1 MKHTDVR
8 DSGTI
13 KGVIMNRSIVLE
25 TVNLGKVY
33 NQKINAYRALSDVN
47 IRVYKGEF
55 AGIMGPSGAGKSTLL
70 NLISTIDRP
79 TEGSV
84 LIDGQ
89 DVFSM
94 SNNQLADFR
103 RKKLGF
109 IFQDYNLLDQ
119 MNVYE
124 NMTLPMA
131 LAGYSNSQQ
140 RERAEKL
147 SRIFGIEK
155 LLLKK
160 PAELSGGEKQRVTAA
175 RAIIM
180 SPALV
185 MADEPT
191 GALDSKS
198 SRNMM
203 EVLKYMNTKYG
214 VTIVMVTHDDF
225 AASYCSR
232 IIDIRDG
239 KVCEHEDHRKDDQKM
254 SAI

>member
-1 MKHTDVR
+1 MKRTDVQ
-8 DSGTI
+8 SNGTI

-25 TVNLGKVY
+25 TVNLGKIY
-33 NQKINAYRALSDVN
+33 NQKVNAYRALSDVN
-47 IRVYKGEF
+47 IKVHKGEF
-55 AGIMGPSGAGKSTLL
+55 VGIMGPSGAGKSTLL

-79 TEGSV
+79 TEGNV
-84 LIDGQ
+84 LIEGN
-89 DVFSM
+89 DVFAM
-94 SNNQLADFR
+94 NENQLADFR

-131 LAGYSNSQQ
+131 LAGYSGSTQHD
-140 RERAEKL
+140 RAAKL

-155 LLLKK
+155 LLYKK

-203 EVLKYMNTKYG
+203 EVLKHMNSKYG
-214 VTIVMVTHDDF
+214 VTIVMVTHDYF
-225 AASYCSR
+225 AAGYCSR

-239 KVCEHEDHRKDDQKM
+239 RVFESGEHKNSGTD
-254 SAI
+254 APGI

>member
-1 MKHTDVR
+1 MKHTDVQ
-8 DSGTI
+8 SNGTI
-13 KGVIMNRSIVLE
+13 KGVIMDRSVVLE
-25 TVNLGKVY
+25 TVSLGKVY
-33 NQKINAYRALSDVN
+33 NRNVNAYRALSDVN
-47 IRVYKGEF
+47 IKVYKGEF
-55 AGIMGPSGAGKSTLL
+55 VGIMGPSGAGKSTLL

-79 TEGSV
+79 TEGNV
-84 LIDGQ
+84 MIEGN
-89 DVFSM
+89 DVFAM
-94 SNNQLADFR
+94 NENQLADFR

-131 LAGYSNSQQ
+131 LSGYPGSEQQ
-140 RERAEKL
+140 DRATKL

-155 LLLKK
+155 LLYKK

-180 SPALV
+180 NPALV

-203 EVLKYMNTKYG
+203 EVLKHMNSKYG

-225 AASYCSR
+225 AAGYCGR

-239 KVCEHEDHRKDDQKM
+239 RVYE
-254 SAI
+254 